1 MAIPS
6 RDMVSVEWEEDYTVY
21 HRRSGETHL
30 LSPLPMEVLHL
41 LQTRPLSLR
50 ELSTELAKL
59 CEVAFDDG
67 WLKKIQGI
75 LLDLEKLSLVERKP
89 FICHQNA
96 RKNYK

>member
-1 MAIPS
+1 
-6 RDMVSVEWEEDYTVY
+6 
-21 HRRSGETHL
+21 
-30 LSPLPMEVLHL
+30 MEVLHL

-89 FICHQNA
+89 LYVAGTPERAMSNKVDQDVAKEQAC
-96 RKNYK
+96 